1 MKELRKLRADEIEIR
16 KAQTKDD
23 KARYLLYM
31 DSRCATDLLNEWVGN
46 ENWQMSFYEAAGLLF
61 CKIQVWDKE
70 NQRWIERSDTG
81 SESNIEKEKGKVSDA
96 IKRTVSRF
104 GWCELY
110 SAPTIWLPERNDYY
124 VSDIAISDDRKIT
137 HLVIS
142 STQGVALDWTL
153 GQSSP
158 TVASRDN
165 GTILKE
171 FCGKMKTQPG
181 INIDNLKEFYNYW
194 NGRIESG
201 QFNGIIQ
208 PQTLWNKKYGKAA

>member
-1 MKELRKLRADEIEIR
+1 MNTLRKLRAEEIEIR

-61 CKIQVWDKE
+61 CKIQVWDAE

-104 GWCELY
+104 GWTELY
-110 SAPTIWLPERNDYY
+110 SAPTIWLPERYDYY
-124 VSDIAISDDRKIT
+124 VSDIEIDDNRKIT
-137 HLVIS
+137 RLVIS
-142 STQGVALDWTL
+142 STQGVAFDWKL
-153 GQSSP
+153 GQ
-158 TVASRDN
+158 
-165 GTILKE
+165 
-171 FCGKMKTQPG
+171 KTTAPVTQNKQELLTEYCHQKKSEEG
-181 INIDNLKEFYNYW
+181 INKTELKKFYEFYHPKAVDWKGNFDV
-194 NGRIESG
+194 EK
-201 QFNGIIQ
+201 
-208 PQTLWNKKYGKAA
+208 LWENWMKRAA

>member
-1 MKELRKLRADEIEIR
+1 MNTLRKLRAEEIEIR

-61 CKIQVWDKE
+61 CKIQVWDAE

-104 GWCELY
+104 GWTELY
-110 SAPTIWLPERNDYY
+110 SAPTIWLPERYDYY
-124 VSDIAISDDRKIT
+124 VSDIKIDDNRKIT
-137 HLVIS
+137 RLVIS
-142 STQGVALDWTL
+142 STQGVAFDWKL
-153 GQSSP
+153 GQKTTAP
-158 TVASRDN
+158 VTKDNVAA
-165 GTILKE
+165 LKD
-171 FCGKMKTQPG
+171 FCGKLKIEPEA
-181 INIDNLKEFYNYW
+181 NIDELKKFYAYYN
-194 NGRIESG
+194 
-201 QFNGIIQ
+201 
-208 PQTLWNKKYGKAA
+208 PKAAGWKGNFDIKQLWENWIKRAA